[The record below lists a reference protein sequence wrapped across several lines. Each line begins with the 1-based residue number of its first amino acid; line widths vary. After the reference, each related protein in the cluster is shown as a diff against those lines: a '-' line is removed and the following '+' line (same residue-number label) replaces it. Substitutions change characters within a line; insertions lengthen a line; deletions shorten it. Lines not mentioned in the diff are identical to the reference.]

1 MEKTKR
7 LFKGY
12 FTCIRLVFFMPADR
26 TIGMM
31 VVSILLAFRASREK
45 MDVFERGA
53 VLLRWISLG
62 DVERWAWQGKGAAA
76 SGAKRP
82 TRDLF

>member
-1 MEKTKR
+1 
-7 LFKGY
+7 
-12 FTCIRLVFFMPADR
+12 MPADR

-53 VLLRWISLG
+53 VLLRWISLR
-62 DVERWAWQGKGAAA
+62 DVERWAWQGKGGAA